1 MFKGQEARTIWS
13 IRQTKILKHLE
24 SNKGREVLG
33 DKTVE
38 VGRGQVMRVLD
49 AIHGE
54 DFVQSKGKP
63 LENVEHEDDVFWIK
77 F

>member
-1 MFKGQEARTIWS
+1 M
-13 IRQTKILKHLE
+13 
-24 SNKGREVLG
+24 LG

-49 AIHGE
+49 AIHGK
-54 DFVQSKGKP
+54 DFVQNEGKP
-63 LENVEHEDDVFWIK
+63 LENFEHEDDVFWIK